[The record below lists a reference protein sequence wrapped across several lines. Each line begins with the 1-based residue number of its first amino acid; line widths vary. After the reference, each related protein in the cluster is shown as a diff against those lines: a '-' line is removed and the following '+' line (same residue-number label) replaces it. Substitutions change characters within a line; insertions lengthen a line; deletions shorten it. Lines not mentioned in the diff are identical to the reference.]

1 MTNNGSAARSTSRSS
16 MPLGSSVDGQPSVQQ
31 YGGHVVGLG
40 GDRAAGCPARP
51 WPRSGSAP
59 AITSVPATD
68 GADREP
74 AGLHHR
80 RRGPTAYPAPRSGAG
95 ALPAGVTFTDNG
107 DGTATLAGTPG
118 CRNGRESTLSPSRP
132 PTTSGSP
139 ATQSFTLTVDQ
150 RTGHHQCRLGDRS
163 PSARPLDFTVTTS
176 AATRRRPYRVRD
188 AARRGHLHRQRQRH
202 RHPGRHAGRRHQR
215 ELPAHHHRLQRGRAR
230 TAPSPSPWWWAIN
243 RPAFTSASTATFTL
257 GAAGTFTVTTS
268 GNPAPTITKKG
279 KVPAGLT
286 LVANGNGT
294 DTLSGT
300 PTKAGTSSLKLTAKN
315 VAGTATQT
323 LSIAVGTGPTIS
335 AKASESVAAGHS
347 VKDTIKATGSPN
359 PAITESGA
367 LPTGVTFTPNTGSS
381 TEAKLSGKPQA
392 GTEGTY
398 VLNFTATNTL
408 GHASTTLTLTVK
420 S

>member
-1 MTNNGSAARSTSRSS
+1 VVN
-16 MPLGSSVDGQPSVQQ
+16 QP
-31 YGGHVVGLG
+31 
-40 GDRAAGCPARP
+40 
-51 WPRSGSAP
+51 P
-59 AITSVPATD
+59 AITSASSVTD
-68 GADREP
+68 AIG
-74 AGLHHR
+74 
-80 RRGPTAYPAPRSGAG
+80 TALDFTVTTSGYPDAALSKSG
-95 ALPAGVTFTDNG
+95 ALPTGVTFTDNG
-107 DGTATLAGTPG
+107 NGTATLGGTPG
-118 CRNGRESTLSPSRP
+118 AGTNGSYPITITASNGVSPN
-132 PTTSGSP
+132 G
-139 ATQSFTLTVDQ
+139 TQSFTLVVGNQ
-150 RTGHHQCRLGDRS
+150 
-163 PSARPLDFTVTTS
+163 P
-176 AATRRRPYRVRD
+176 
-188 AARRGHLHRQRQRH
+188 
-202 RHPGRHAGRRHQR
+202 
-215 ELPAHHHRLQRGRAR
+215 
-230 TAPSPSPWWWAIN
+230 
-243 RPAFTSASTATFTL
+243 PAFTSASTATFTL
-257 GAAGTFTVTTS
+257 GASGTFTVTTS